1 MGVVH
6 RSTTQNNVRTKILIH
21 RDQSNQILHKS
32 SKMSKTPAKI
42 KSKYADVNTEPDFDN
57 PKWLARHKHM
67 FNFLDVN
74 KNGKISLDEL
84 VFKAN
89 TEICEAIKATPE
101 HRKKQPKCLEDFFGG
116 AGLKY
121 GVETHWPEYIEGWKK
136 LATEELRKWKNEEET
151 LIRRWGDCLFEI
163 IDKDGS
169 GTITEMNG
177 FITPNVLASF
187 KIKKMRKGPSKFATS
202 IKVES

>member
-1 MGVVH
+1 
-6 RSTTQNNVRTKILIH
+6 
-21 RDQSNQILHKS
+21 
-32 SKMSKTPAKI
+32 MSKTPAKI

-101 HRKKQPKCLEDFFGG
+101 QRKKQQKCVEDFFGG

-121 GVETHWPEYIEGWKK
+121 GVETYWPEYIEGWKK
-136 LATEELRKWKNEEET
+136 LATEELRKWKNEEPT
-151 LIRRWGDCLFEI
+151 LIRLWGDCLFDI

-169 GTITEMNG
+169 GTITRDEWFHYTKCAGIIQNKEDAERTFQICDIDQSGELDVDEMTRQHVG
-177 FITPNVLASF
+177 FWYSCDPACDFLYGGAV
-187 KIKKMRKGPSKFATS
+187 P
-202 IKVES
+202 

>member
-6 RSTTQNNVRTKILIH
+6 RSTTRTTFEQRYQIH
-21 RDQSNQILHKS
+21 RDLSKQLLQKS
-32 SKMSKTPAKI
+32 FKMSAAPVKV

-67 FNFLDVN
+67 FDFLDVN

-101 HRKKQPKCLEDFFGG
+101 QRKRQQKCVEDFFGG

-121 GVETHWPEYIEGWKK
+121 GVETHWPEYIEGWKNWLPRSCVNGK
-136 LATEELRKWKNEEET
+136 MKNQHSSVYGV
-151 LIRRWGDCLFEI
+151 IACLT
-163 IDKDGS
+163 S
-169 GTITEMNG
+169 LTRTAVVPSPEMNG
-177 FITPNVLASF
+177 FITPNALASS
-187 KIKKMRKGPSKFATS
+187 KIRKMRKGHSKFATS
-202 IKVES
+202 TKVTN